1 MFRPCEN
8 NVKRL
13 WISLQHFWWTLQ
25 RVWQVVRAPLRHG
38 VRLVCA
44 CVLMLAVLRFDVP
57 PPNNLSSNLDRM
69 LAGRQFDFAGWW
81 VHAFSNKVLQE
92 LTLWQNGMTEQ
103 QQVAYVRQHM
113 RAIAQYQDLESQ
125 ITQLFVDPHVA
136 DKTTATAA
144 LRAERDVLRVQLAAQ
159 QDLAEA
165 ILQEQVESV
174 LREEGFAIG
183 GQVLPPLR
191 FRFTELPDI
200 IIVSRRDR
208 IDRIA
213 SRELQTG
220 LTVDQQDKIERE
232 VDARFDVSSLVSGIG
247 GLGAYP
253 TMLPET
259 GALRWVLGVIAH
271 EWTHNYFL
279 YVLSPI
285 GWNYSED
292 GKSRTMNETAANIVE
307 REIGR
312 RVTQRFYPD
321 LAGELHMEEAEE
333 AEEAEERRNGDGKGI
348 GRARAGSPLLL
359 PRRST
364 FAKRC
369 ARRVCKPM
377 SCWPQARST
386 RLRLTWSSVANC
398 LWQTA
403 TSSASS
409 TRLTLRSTVHIT
421 QSRAARLRQVATR

>member
-1 MFRPCEN
+1 MWRVRMFRPCEN

-292 GKSRTMNETAANIVE
+292 GKAAHDERNGSQHCRARDWPTRDTTLLPGSGRGTAHGGSGGSRGS
-307 REIGR
+307 RG
-312 RVTQRFYPD
+312 
-321 LAGELHMEEAEE
+321 
-333 AEEAEERRNGDGKGI
+333 AEERRWEGDW
-348 GRARAGSPLLL
+348 S
-359 PRRST
+359 
-364 FAKRC
+364 C
-369 ARRVCKPM
+369 ARRVLPCFCRDVRL
-377 SCWPQARST
+377 SQRDARDAC
-386 RLRLTWSSVANC
+386 AN
-398 LWQTA
+398 
-403 TSSASS
+403 
-409 TRLTLRSTVHIT
+409 R
-421 QSRAARLRQVATR
+421 